1 MTIFQS
7 PQRVAIAL
15 RDDTLTEREKL
26 NFLWVLIAL
35 SAIFGESG
43 ILETF
48 RSLFSVYGLPLLALW
63 GIPVWGIIAS
73 YRVNRQG
80 DNQNFVERFI
90 CLTASLS
97 IRADLVY
104 AVLLTLIRFLGSSL
118 LSGWLQFYLAQLV
131 VIGTTLY
138 IYLRL
143 KTLMSIATDTA
154 NE

>member
-35 SAIFGESG
+35 SAIFGEDS
-43 ILETF
+43 ILTDF
-48 RSLFSVYGLPLLALW
+48 WSLPSAYGLLLLAPW
-63 GIPVWGIIAS
+63 GIQVWGIIAS

-97 IRADLVY
+97 IRVYLAY
-104 AVLLTLIRFLGSSL
+104 AVLFTLISFLGSSL
-118 LSGWLQFYLAQLV
+118 LPGWLQFYLIQLF

>member
-35 SAIFGESG
+35 SAIFGEDS
-43 ILETF
+43 ILTDF
-48 RSLFSVYGLPLLALW
+48 WSLPSAYGLLLLAPW
-63 GIPVWGIIAS
+63 GIQVWGIIAS

-90 CLTASLS
+90 CLTVSLS
-97 IRADLVY
+97 IRVYLAY
-104 AVLLTLIRFLGSSL
+104 AVLLILISFLGSSL
-118 LSGWLQFYLAQLV
+118 LPGWLQFYLIHLF